1 MSLGLFVCESECVC
15 LCVCECLFLGVWAVF
30 LFWRLF
36 MGISVYSVYVCLS
49 LSLQTCGK
57 MLLASSYLH
66 PNPAP
71 IWASCSILP
80 SR

>member
-1 MSLGLFVCESECVC
+1 MSLGLSMCVSLECVC
-15 LCVCECLFLGVWAVF
+15 LSAPGCVGCAFALETVYGH
-30 LFWRLF
+30 
-36 MGISVYSVYVCLS
+36 SVYSVYVCLS
-49 LSLQTCGK
+49 LSLRTGK

-66 PNPAP
+66 SNPVP

>member
-1 MSLGLFVCESECVC
+1 MSLGVSVCEPECVC
-15 LCVCECLFLGVWAVF
+15 LCVCECLLLGVWAVL

-49 LSLQTCGK
+49 VSVDTWK

-71 IWASCSILP
+71 I
-80 SR
+80 